1 MLREGENAMSK
12 FLKAIVNIF
21 LIAAI
26 LTAVAILVPP
36 VLGITTTIIDSR
48 EMDTNLPLGSV
59 TYSEDVEP
67 AEIETGDEVLKES
80 ANSTYAYIVVDG
92 SAETGKYTVLDAAD
106 RDGASTEITIR
117 NYISRVIFTVPY
129 IGYVVVAMQS
139 VEGMIIIGLVILFV
153 IILFVLSELW
163 KKHDAEDDE
172 EEDGEGADFVYEDTA
187 EKVKKALDSDADDV
201 AMYGSLDAEEVR
213 KSMEQPKEVTLQ
225 DIPEPAILE
234 PVPEAVIEEAPVAE
248 AETAAEPAA
257 EAPAAAA
264 PEEEPEELPDG
275 EGIIPVER
283 LTLEE
288 IVEQVRRSGA
298 EPTVRKDPVTGID
311 IVDLSEVL

>member
-1 MLREGENAMSK
+1 MSK

-48 EMDTNLPLGSV
+48 EMETNLPLGSV
-59 TYSEDVEP
+59 TYSEDVEV
-67 AEIETGDEVLKES
+67 AKVESGDEVLKES
-80 ANSTYAYIVVDG
+80 ASSTYAYIVVDG
-92 SAETGKYTVLDAAD
+92 DAATGKFTVLDAAD
-106 RDGASTEITIR
+106 KDGETLEITIR
-117 NYISRVIFTVPY
+117 SYVSRVIFTIPY

-163 KKHDAEDDE
+163 KNRDAEDNEE
-172 EEDGEGADFVYEDTA
+172 EEDEEGEGFVYEDTA
-187 EKVKKALDSDADDV
+187 EKVKRALDSDAEDV
-201 AMYGSLDAEEVR
+201 AMYGSLDAVEAREAMDRQLPEAPQEV
-213 KSMEQPKEVTLQ
+213 QAPAEV
-225 DIPEPAILE
+225 EAE
-234 PVPEAVIEEAPVAE
+234 PEAVKAEIAGTRERIEEAPE
-248 AETAAEPAA
+248 EEIP
-257 EAPAAAA
+257 EDE
-264 PEEEPEELPDG
+264 PEEELADG
-275 EGIIPVER
+275 ERVIPVER

-288 IVEQVRRSGA
+288 IVEQVKRSGA
-298 EPTVRKDPVTGID
+298 EPTVRRDPVTGID

>member
-1 MLREGENAMSK
+1 MSK

-26 LTAVAILVPP
+26 LTAAAILVPP

-48 EMDTNLPLGSV
+48 AMDTNLPLGSV
-59 TYSEDVEP
+59 TYSEDVEV
-67 AEIETGDEVLKES
+67 AKIETGDEVLKES

-92 SAETGKYTVLDAAD
+92 DAETGKFTVLDAAD
-106 RDGASTEITIR
+106 KEGETVDVVIR
-117 NYISRVIFTVPY
+117 SYVSRVIFTVPY

-163 KKHDAEDDE
+163 KNRDADDDDDE
-172 EEDGEGADFVYEDTA
+172 EEDGEGFVYEDTA
-187 EKVKKALDSDADDV
+187 EKVKRALDSNAEEV
-201 AMYGSLDAEEVR
+201 AMYGSLDAVEARESMDRQAEEVP
-213 KSMEQPKEVTLQ
+213 QEVQ
-225 DIPEPAILE
+225 APVEIEPA
-234 PVPEAVIEEAPVAE
+234 PEAVKAEVPAQKEVAEEAPAE
-248 AETAAEPAA
+248 EV
-257 EAPAAAA
+257 
-264 PEEEPEELPDG
+264 PEEEPEEELADG
-275 EGIIPVER
+275 ERIIPVER

-288 IVEQVRRSGA
+288 IVEQVKRSGA
-298 EPTVRKDPVTGID
+298 EPTVRRDPVTGID